1 MTDADVHYNSTT
13 TLCTAAQPCV
23 SSRISSF
30 DPNVITQHS
39 EARCGFGG
47 SRATCMCGSR
57 FTVSESQDT
66 GSEGGVWGVGG
77 CAQDGARR
85 KRAHSRLSPQPQP
98 RIVSRRRR
106 GPRRDGADV
115 NLRRIQA
122 AGELEDGQG
131 TVW

>member
-66 GSEGGVWGVGG
+66 GSEGGVWGVWGG
-77 CAQDGARR
+77 ARKTAQDASART
-85 KRAHSRLSPQPQP
+85 ADCLHSHNPVLSA
-98 RIVSRRRR
+98 V
-106 GPRRDGADV
+106 DV
-115 NLRRIQA
+115 EVL
-122 AGELEDGQG
+122 GETGRM
-131 TVW
+131 